1 MIELKKGNDTQTI
14 ITNTMYVLLTV
25 YFQGLLDGSVAPS
38 CLVGSLTGE
47 VPVEYFWDVF
57 EHEDG
62 GVDVAV
68 VVGGGE
74 GVGGVA
80 ALNHVVVDVV
90 VAVRQLKM

>member
-1 MIELKKGNDTQTI
+1 M
-14 ITNTMYVLLTV
+14 
-25 YFQGLLDGSVAPS
+25 
-38 CLVGSLTGE
+38 
-47 VPVEYFWDVF
+47 F

-80 ALNHVVVDVV
+80 ALDHVVVDVV
-90 VAVRQLKM
+90 VAVGQLKMGHRKSVT